1 MAKEKAWYADS
12 AVGTLLADLFEGK
25 WSPELLAQLAQI
37 PLAEAERGTF
47 PGCPP
52 SSGRERRFRLMKRVQ
67 AHKEACSFLLARPSG
82 SGLESFLRLAAEGEE
97 LGALEVLLGLGLSR
111 MNTLRPAEINSVL
124 RLVHRSLL
132 GIVLRGLS
140 ADGAKRYR
148 RLCRDVHPLIV
159 CSGSNTPSLAR
170 LFFRARGL
178 AVKFGD
184 RRDMALFD
192 LLIGSI
198 NVCNTPEHGNPR
210 FHAIMARGYA
220 ALEALKEP
228 DLFEQATP
236 YLGIYHFIEGN
247 YEQAM
252 NLFSRASRKLRA
264 QEHHLVEMFYVRHW
278 SFAASCR
285 GNFELAA
292 GLLLSRLRMFAA
304 RSDNQLARSIRGQ
317 LAALYL
323 RMGQYEKALEQLDIA
338 QIGVSPQADIVSG
351 GTNARHLAYYHML
364 SGNLKAAYKV
374 LHSALDEARRQG
386 YERPIY
392 LGGALLELLCA
403 FQEQGCPPLPCYSAE
418 QELQRCLK
426 GPNRMLRGVAA
437 RLFGNALMR
446 GGNEDGALGL
456 YQDSLALLEKIGCPL
471 EAAKTR
477 LALAS
482 LALRRNDKEKAVLLV
497 SDAWPM
503 YDYLKDFFWPE
514 ELLALLPSYMRKHG
528 DANLSSRA
536 LLEAYRESFS
546 PNRTWEQFEAFSQA
560 LLAESARR
568 RDTSFM
574 SRIRM
579 RRFAL
584 WPFSEAS
591 SNP

>member
-1 MAKEKAWYADS
+1 
-12 AVGTLLADLFEGK
+12 
-25 WSPELLAQLAQI
+25 
-37 PLAEAERGTF
+37 
-47 PGCPP
+47 
-52 SSGRERRFRLMKRVQ
+52 
-67 AHKEACSFLLARPSG
+67 
-82 SGLESFLRLAAEGEE
+82 
-97 LGALEVLLGLGLSR
+97 
-111 MNTLRPAEINSVL
+111 
-124 RLVHRSLL
+124 
-132 GIVLRGLS
+132 
-140 ADGAKRYR
+140 
-148 RLCRDVHPLIV
+148 
-159 CSGSNTPSLAR
+159 
-170 LFFRARGL
+170 
-178 AVKFGD
+178 
-184 RRDMALFD
+184 
-192 LLIGSI
+192 
-198 NVCNTPEHGNPR
+198 
-210 FHAIMARGYA
+210 MARGYA

-228 DLFEQATP
+228 DLFEQAAP

-338 QIGVSPQADIVSG
+338 QIGVSPQVDIVSG
-351 GTNARHLAYYHML
+351 VTNARHLAYYHML
-364 SGNLKAAYKV
+364 SGNPKAAYKV

-418 QELQRCLK
+418 QELQRCLR

-437 RLFGNALMR
+437 RLSGNALMR

-503 YDYLKDFFWPE
+503 YDCLKDFFWPE
-514 ELLALLPSYMRKHG
+514 ELLALVPTYMRKHG

-546 PNRTWEQFEAFSQA
+546 PHRTWEQFEAFSQA
-560 LLAESARR
+560 LLAESARILGTTQGYLFHVPYPHAPLR
-568 RDTSFM
+568 LVAVLGGKRGSSAYSGQCAGRGDGVRKHVDRHPHRLP
-574 SRIRM
+574 SRWGLCAVPCRGF
-579 RRFAL
+579 FAGG
-584 WPFSEAS
+584 PHR
-591 SNP
+591 P